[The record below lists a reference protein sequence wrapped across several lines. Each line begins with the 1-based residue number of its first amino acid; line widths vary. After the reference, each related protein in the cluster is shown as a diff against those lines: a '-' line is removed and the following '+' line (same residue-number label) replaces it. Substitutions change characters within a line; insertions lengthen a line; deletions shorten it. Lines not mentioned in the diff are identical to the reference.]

1 MSANGTYTHWG
12 TLVMGNGNTMPEPN
26 GKGPP
31 PQQCV
36 AANFTQA
43 WVDNSTVGGNVS
55 AFGWADQR
63 CISKFVAI
71 CRIMREWRHRLQV
84 WQQRLVL
91 EALWLFAS
99 GHCAGSGDGM
109 ACAVGT
115 RSQATNLLSLQC
127 TAYQVFHYTSRL
139 FNNTYKFNNQP
150 MSLQAAE
157 ETCKCQGGHL
167 ASYTDQTE
175 QAEVEKYFLDQVRR
189 VQRGA
194 MWAAV
199 SSGVC
204 ER

>member
-91 EALWLFAS
+91 EA
-99 GHCAGSGDGM
+99 
-109 ACAVGT
+109 
-115 RSQATNLLSLQC
+115 
-127 TAYQVFHYTSRL
+127 
-139 FNNTYKFNNQP
+139 
-150 MSLQAAE
+150 
-157 ETCKCQGGHL
+157 
-167 ASYTDQTE
+167 
-175 QAEVEKYFLDQVRR
+175 FLV
-189 VQRGA
+189 
-194 MWAAV
+194 
-199 SSGVC
+199 VC
-204 ER
+204 FWPLCGKW